1 MVGNWQEL
9 IQTVVIGLIFSY
21 LVAKLIST
29 VVNFREENL
38 KVVREDDV
46 LAEEESSS
54 APSADADSL
63 KIETPG
69 VSEGKIL
76 EDVSEDDYEDRG
88 KKEEEEDEEDD
99 WEGVESTELDE
110 VFSAASV
117 FIAATVSDRSNKV
130 SNDVQLQLY
139 GLYKIATE
147 GPCTV
152 PQPSAFKMTAR
163 AKWNAWHGMGAMPT
177 EEAMEKY
184 VEIVIRLYPDWGSP
198 SASKTSESGNA
209 SKTPMGPVFSS
220 FVHEE
225 ASDDELKLD
234 VVHVSAREGKAEDLI
249 KHLENGVSVNLRD
262 SDERTALHWAVDRG
276 HLHLVD
282 ILISN
287 GADINAKDNEGQTPL
302 HYAALCER
310 EAVAE
315 FLVEHRADVNMKD
328 NDGSTPADLIAS
340 SWNFMTC
347 VH

>member
-163 AKWNAWHGMGAMPT
+163 AKWCVLSLPC
-177 EEAMEKY
+177 
-184 VEIVIRLYPDWGSP
+184 
-198 SASKTSESGNA
+198 
-209 SKTPMGPVFSS
+209 S
-220 FVHEE
+220 F
-225 ASDDELKLD
+225 L
-234 VVHVSAREGKAEDLI
+234 
-249 KHLENGVSVNLRD
+249 
-262 SDERTALHWAVDRG
+262 
-276 HLHLVD
+276 
-282 ILISN
+282 
-287 GADINAKDNEGQTPL
+287 
-302 HYAALCER
+302 LC
-310 EAVAE
+310 V
-315 FLVEHRADVNMKD
+315 
-328 NDGSTPADLIAS
+328 
-340 SWNFMTC
+340 
-347 VH
+347 